1 MNLLVAKS
9 NSSHP
14 SLKSLPGNSSG
25 FSLMEIMVVLMIIGG
40 LLVIA
45 LPRMN
50 FSPTDGKKVFNEF
63 SRTAK
68 EVRNRARLY
77 NSSYRLA
84 FRLDKDN
91 QAYWVEKSSQ
101 TTYIDKEA
109 LEKARQAEKDSF
121 RKDEDKS
128 AAPTGGFQPDS
139 SVFKKEQTLPR
150 GFRFVLVES
159 GSRENSYSDG
169 TAYIHFFPQGFIEPA
184 ILQIEDPKKNIWS
197 LFFNTLTGQAT
208 IIPEAKLL
216 KDLQQ

>member
-1 MNLLVAKS
+1 
-9 NSSHP
+9 
-14 SLKSLPGNSSG
+14 
-25 FSLMEIMVVLMIIGG
+25 MVVLMIIGG

-63 SRTAK
+63 SRVAK
-68 EVRNRARLY
+68 EVRNRSRLY
-77 NSSYRLA
+77 NTSYRLA

-91 QAYWVEKSSQ
+91 QSYWVEKSSQ
-101 TTYIDKEA
+101 TTYIDKDA
-109 LEKARQAEKDSF
+109 LEKARKAEKDTF
-121 RKDEDKS
+121 RKGDEKE
-128 AAPTGGFQPDS
+128 AAPAGGFAPDN

-150 GFRFVLVES
+150 GYRFVLVES
-159 GSRENSYSDG
+159 GSRENTYNDG
-169 TAYIHFFPQGFIEPA
+169 TAYIHFFPQGFIEPSV
-184 ILQIEDPKKNIWS
+184 LQIEDPKKNVWT